1 MVAVPM
7 LPIDLSQ
14 LEKASLDR
22 CLAVQLGSNHARC
35 SPRKDVVWSFKQGT
49 CCMKPPGEKRSAQLL
64 TLSRRLNTTDAA
76 AAALPQLQSPR
87 LEQAHHTR
95 TAPVLQPQGQFWSNA
110 GRVLRWFGSVTEH
123 IAHTP
128 RNVETRVRDVVV
140 HYHLENDTL
149 EVLEP
154 RTTNAG
160 GLGGKVHP
168 YHTVTLLS

>member
-1 MVAVPM
+1 
-7 LPIDLSQ
+7 
-14 LEKASLDR
+14 
-22 CLAVQLGSNHARC
+22 
-35 SPRKDVVWSFKQGT
+35 
-49 CCMKPPGEKRSAQLL
+49 
-64 TLSRRLNTTDAA
+64 
-76 AAALPQLQSPR
+76 
-87 LEQAHHTR
+87 
-95 TAPVLQPQGQFWSNA
+95 
-110 GRVLRWFGSVTEH
+110 VLRWFGSVTEH